1 MNIIIIANGEFPRSD
16 EPLSYLRKAEQVVCC
31 DGAFEKY
38 LRWRLSLSHPLQAL
52 CDNSHIIGNQP
63 VTVVGDG
70 DSMSPAVWAEA
81 EALGLHPDRIKI
93 SEQETNDLTKAVTH
107 TLLHTRQ
114 EGIPDRDIHITILGA
129 TGLREDHT
137 LGNISL
143 LGHYAE
149 QYPDAEFRMVSDY
162 GIFRPVLGRE
172 TLDTFPGQ
180 QVSLFSLT
188 PDTPVSVEGLRYP
201 ISGRPL
207 RQWWEGTLNEAI
219 GDRFTVDGGLLIVYQ
234 TPTHND

>member
-38 LRWRLSLSHPLQAL
+38 LRWRLSPSHTSRSL
-52 CDNSHIIGNQP
+52 CDSP
-63 VTVVGDG
+63 LVTVVGDG
-70 DSMSPAVWAEA
+70 DSFPPAIQAEA
-81 EALGLHPDRIKI
+81 EAHGIHPKWI
-93 SEQETNDLTKAVTH
+93 SITEQETNDLTKAVTH

-188 PDTPVSVEGLRYP
+188 PGTPVSVEGLRYP

-207 RQWWEGTLNEAI
+207 RQWWEGTLNEAL

>member
-1 MNIIIIANGEFPRSD
+1 MNITIIANGEFPRTPY
-16 EPLSYLRKAEQVVCC
+16 PLSCLGEACQIVCC

-38 LRWRLSLSHPLQAL
+38 LRRYHDLPA
-52 CDNSHIIGNQP
+52 P
-63 VTVVGDG
+63 PERFTVIGDG

-107 TLLHTRQ
+107 TILHSRQ
-114 EGIPDRDIHITILGA
+114 EGIPDCDIHITILGA

-149 QYPDAEFRMVSDY
+149 QYPVIEFRMVSDY
-162 GIFRPVLGRE
+162 GIFRPVRGRSAF
-172 TLDTFPGQ
+172 DTFPGQ
-180 QVSLFSLT
+180 QVSIFSLT

-201 ISGRPL
+201 LAGRPL
-207 RQWWEGTLNEAI
+207 RQWWEGSLNEAL
-219 GDRFTVDGGLLIVYQ
+219 GDRFTVEGGLLIVYL

>member
-1 MNIIIIANGEFPRSD
+1 MNITIIANGEFPRTPY
-16 EPLSYLRKAEQVVCC
+16 PLSCLGEACQIVCC

-38 LRWRLSLSHPLQAL
+38 LRRYHDLPA
-52 CDNSHIIGNQP
+52 P
-63 VTVVGDG
+63 PERFTVIGDG

-93 SEQETNDLTKAVTH
+93 SEQETNDLTKAVGYVVSEYRAANRGP
-107 TLLHTRQ
+107 LS
-114 EGIPDRDIHITILGA
+114 IVIMGA

-149 QYPDAEFRMVSDY
+149 QYPVIEFRMVSDY
-162 GIFRPVLGRE
+162 GIFRPVRGRSAF
-172 TLDTFPGQ
+172 DTFPGQ
-180 QVSLFSLT
+180 QVSIFSLT
-188 PDTPVSVEGLRYP
+188 PEIPVSVEGLRYP
-201 ISGRPL
+201 LANRPL
-207 RQWWEGTLNEAI
+207 RQWWEGTLNEAL

-234 TPTHND
+234 TPIQTD

>member
-1 MNIIIIANGEFPRSD
+1 MNITIIANGEFPRTPY
-16 EPLSYLRKAEQVVCC
+16 PLSCLGEACQIVCC

-38 LRWRLSLSHPLQAL
+38 LRRYHDLPA
-52 CDNSHIIGNQP
+52 P
-63 VTVVGDG
+63 PERFTVIGDG

-93 SEQETNDLTKAVTH
+93 SEQETNDLTKAVGYVVSEYH
-107 TLLHTRQ
+107 AANRGPLS
-114 EGIPDRDIHITILGA
+114 IVIMGA

-137 LGNISL
+137 LGNVSL

-149 QYPDAEFRMVSDY
+149 EYPDIDFRMVSDY
-162 GIFRPVLGRE
+162 GIFHPVRGRKSFVS
-172 TLDTFPGQ
+172 FPGQ

-188 PDTPVSVEGLRYP
+188 PEIPVSVEGLRYP
-201 ISGRPL
+201 IANRPL
-207 RQWWEGTLNEAI
+207 RQWWEGTLNEAL

-234 TPTHND
+234 TPI